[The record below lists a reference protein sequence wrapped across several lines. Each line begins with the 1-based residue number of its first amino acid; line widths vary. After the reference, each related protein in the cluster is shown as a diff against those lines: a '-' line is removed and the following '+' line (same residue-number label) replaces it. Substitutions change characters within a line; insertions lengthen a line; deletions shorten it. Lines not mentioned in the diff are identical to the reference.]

1 MPVGEVAPGLGE
13 GAEIGNGLHGGDA
26 REFLAQI
33 CGFISRTSCPISR
46 EQARGLE
53 LPKPARTEANQVL

>member
-26 REFLAQI
+26 LEFLAEVV
-33 CGFISRTSCPISR
+33 GV
-46 EQARGLE
+46 
-53 LPKPARTEANQVL
+53 PAAVAALL